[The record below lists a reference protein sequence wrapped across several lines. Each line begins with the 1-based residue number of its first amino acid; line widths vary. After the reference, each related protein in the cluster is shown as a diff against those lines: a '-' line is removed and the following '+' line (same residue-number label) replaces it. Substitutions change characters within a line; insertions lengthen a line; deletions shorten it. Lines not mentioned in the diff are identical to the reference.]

1 MFKNY
6 LVIAWR
12 NLRKNTTATLI
23 NIIGLTTGLTCC
35 LLMVLYM
42 QHELSYDKF
51 ITNHDRIVRLIMEYS
66 FNDEKLNKGNYTST
80 KVFPAFKK
88 SFPEVEDGVRMAD
101 YSRIVKYGDKIFNE
115 ENFYFADSSFFKM
128 FSFRLLKGNASSVLE
143 SPRQVVLTETTA
155 RKYFGTED
163 PVGKTILVS
172 STQEPY
178 VITGVAEDCPSN
190 SQIKFNF
197 LASFSSLG
205 QTQEETYFNA
215 NFTTYLL
222 LRDKASIAGL
232 QKKIKPFMANEVK
245 TGYDPGTYINFELEP
260 YSRVHL
266 YSAYDGFEANSN
278 ITYIYIIAAIA
289 LLILMIACFTYINLS
304 TAQSLQRAREVG
316 IRKVSGAYHGQVFW
330 QFIGESVLI
339 TLVVALL
346 SLGLAA
352 FALPE
357 FNKLS
362 DKSLMVSQLFQPS
375 ILIAVS
381 IMVTVISLMAG
392 SYPAL
397 VLSRFEPVKVLKGA
411 FKNTQS
417 GNWLRQSLIVFQFSI
432 AVFLIVATFII
443 QQQLQYIQNKKLGY
457 DRSHILVLNIDQR
470 IVDKIDLVK
479 TEFKTNREVLGVSK
493 AHSTPV
499 NIVGGYSMSKSDQET
514 EGIISVKASPID
526 EDYLKVNNLEL
537 VTGSDLSRQ
546 DILDANQTDET
557 NVYYHYILNESGA
570 KALGWKPEE
579 AIGKKMFLGSHRPG
593 EVKGVVKDF
602 HFASLHN
609 PIEPLVLF
617 PGGWGSTL
625 LVKLSGNNLSQTI
638 ADIGQKW
645 QLLAPHRP
653 FEYRFLDEDFGKMY
667 ISETRTGRV
676 FSIFSFIAILLACLG
691 LFGLSAYAAHQRVK
705 EIGVRK
711 VLGAS
716 VGNIVVLLSN
726 NFIKLIGL
734 AFIVAAP
741 LTWLVMDSWLQDFA
755 YRIRISWM
763 VFAAAGG
770 AILLITAFTLSIQAI
785 KAAVANPIISLRSE

>member
-1 MFKNY
+1 MIKNY
-6 LVIAWR
+6 LLIAWR
-12 NLRKNTTATLI
+12 NLWKNVTATSI

-66 FNDEKLNKGNYTST
+66 FSDGKINKGNYTST
-80 KVFPAFKK
+80 KVFPAFKRN
-88 SFPEVEDGVRMAD
+88 FPEVVDGVRMAD
-101 YSRIVKYGDKIFNE
+101 YTRIVKYGEKIFNE
-115 ENFYFADSSFFKM
+115 ENFYFADSTFFKM
-128 FSFRLLKGNASSVLE
+128 FSFRLLKGNANTVLE
-143 SPRQVVLTETTA
+143 SPKQVVLSESTA
-155 RKYFGTED
+155 RKYFGTEEA
-163 PVGKTILVS
+163 VGKTILLNS
-172 STQEPY
+172 NQEPY
-178 VITGVAEDCPSN
+178 QVTGVAEDCPSN
-190 SQIKFNF
+190 SQIKFDF

-205 QTQEETYFNA
+205 QSQEDTYFNA

-222 LRDKASIAGL
+222 LNDAASVASL
-232 QKKIKPFMANEVK
+232 QNKIQPFMANEVK
-245 TGYDPGTYINFELEP
+245 TGYDPGTYINYVLEP
-260 YSRVHL
+260 YSKVHL
-266 YSAYDGFEANSN
+266 YSEFDGFEANSN

-339 TLVVALL
+339 TMVVAVL

-352 FALPE
+352 LTLPQ
-357 FNKLS
+357 FNLLS
-362 DKSLMVSQLFQPS
+362 DKTLLAAQLFQPS
-375 ILIAVS
+375 ILIALL
-381 IMVTVISLMAG
+381 IMVVVISIMAG

-470 IVDKIDLVK
+470 IIDKIDLVK

-499 NIVGGYSMSKSDQET
+499 KIVGGYSMSKSDSET

-537 VTGSDLSRQ
+537 AAGLDLNRQ
-546 DILDANQTDET
+546 DILDANKEDYTK
-557 NVYYHYILNESGA
+557 NFYHYILNESGA
-570 KALGWKPEE
+570 KALGWNPED
-579 AIGKKMFLGSHRPG
+579 AVGKKMFLGSHRPG

-645 QLLAPHRP
+645 QTLAPHRP
-653 FEYRFLDEDFGKMY
+653 FEYRFLDDDFDKLY
-667 ISETRTGRV
+667 KSETRTGKV

-716 VGNIVVLLSN
+716 IGNIVLLLSN

-734 AFIVAAP
+734 AFILAAP
-741 LTWLVMDSWLQDFA
+741 LTWFIMNSWLQDFA
-755 YRIRISWM
+755 YRITVSWV

-770 AILLITAFTLSIQAI
+770 AILLVTAFTLSIQAI
-785 KAAVANPIISLRSE
+785 KAAVANPITSLRSE

>member
-726 NFIKLIGL
+726 NFIKLI
-734 AFIVAAP
+734 
-741 LTWLVMDSWLQDFA
+741 
-755 YRIRISWM
+755 
-763 VFAAAGG
+763 
-770 AILLITAFTLSIQAI
+770 
-785 KAAVANPIISLRSE
+785 